1 VPASPHHHDDTTAG
15 PAVAWLALGV
25 LLAGLGTVLLGPILP
40 AISLRWHLT
49 DQQTGPLFFAKFVG
63 SFLGGISVP
72 RKLRWGIFSGTILAC
87 LGFGAFALATGLT
100 GGIVTLFIAG
110 VGLGQIIASTNILAG
125 RRYTHQTGSA
135 LSSLN
140 FFFSLGAVITGLI
153 VAALEPRFGLRNLL
167 FYIAAAFLA
176 TGLSGRLNWTVPST
190 PGPLEPHPLAMDP
203 AAEAIPLSTLKPQTS
218 NLKPALFVRFA
229 LFLFLYGGL
238 ETCLVGWLTTFTVRY
253 SDANLVGGQSAVVLL
268 LIALTLGR
276 ALSSIALRF
285 ISEARVQRLGLILSF
300 FFIAGLSTASHAA
313 SLSTWSILL
322 GLSLAPFFPAT
333 FALLMHRNPTAREAG
348 FILAVSGLGAA
359 AFPWLMGIVSTQTG
373 SLREAMA
380 VPATLALLLLAVSFL
395 SFGSRPQPSAA
406 T

>member
-1 VPASPHHHDDTTAG
+1 MPASPHHHDDTTAG

-63 SFLGGISVP
+63 SFLGGISIP
-72 RKLRWGIFSGTILAC
+72 RKLRFGLLSGTILSC
-87 LGFGAFALATGLT
+87 LGFGSFALATGLT
-100 GGIVTLFIAG
+100 SGIVTLFVAG
-110 VGLGQIIASTNILAG
+110 IGLGQIIASTNILAG

-140 FFFSLGAVITGLI
+140 FFFSLGAVVTGLI

-176 TGLSGRLNWTVPST
+176 TGLGGRLNWIRTT
-190 PGPLEPHPLAMDP
+190 PGAPDLSHLEIGEQDSTEALPLQRPTF
-203 AAEAIPLSTLKPQTS
+203 I
-218 NLKPALFVRFA
+218 RFA

-238 ETCLVGWLTTFTVRY
+238 ETCLAGWLTTFTVRY
-253 SDANLVGGQSAVVLL
+253 SDAHLVGGQSAVVLL
-268 LIALTLGR
+268 LIALTIGR

-285 ISEARVQRLGLILSF
+285 LREVTVQRLGLVLSF
-300 FFIAGLSTASHAA
+300 LFIAGLSTASHAA
-313 SLSTWSILL
+313 SLSAWSILL

-359 AFPWLMGIVSTQTG
+359 AFPWLMGFVSTRSG
-373 SLREAMA
+373 SLRKAMA
-380 VPATLALLLLAVSFL
+380 VPATLALLLLVVSFL
-395 SFGSRPQPSAA
+395 RFGSQPQSSEAN
-406 T
+406 

>member
-1 VPASPHHHDDTTAG
+1 MPASPHHHDDTTAG

-40 AISLRWHLT
+40 AISVRWHLT

-72 RKLRWGIFSGTILAC
+72 RKLRWGIFSGTILSC
-87 LGFGAFALATGLT
+87 LGFGTFALATGLT
-100 GGIVTLFIAG
+100 GGIITLFIAG
-110 VGLGQIIASTNILAG
+110 IGIGQIIASTNILAG

-135 LSSLN
+135 LSALN
-140 FFFSLGAVITGLI
+140 FFFSLGAVATGLI
-153 VAALEPRFGLRNLL
+153 VAVLEPRFGLRNLL

-176 TGLSGRLNWTVPST
+176 TTLGGRLNWVRTS
-190 PGPLEPHPLAMDP
+190 PGAPDLSPLEIGEQKPKEITPLARP
-203 AAEAIPLSTLKPQTS
+203 IFL
-218 NLKPALFVRFA
+218 RFA

-253 SDANLVGGQSAVVLL
+253 SDATLVGGQSAIVLL
-268 LIALTLGR
+268 LIALTVGR

-285 ISEARVQRLGLILSF
+285 ITEMRMQRLGLILSF

-313 SLSTWSILL
+313 SLTAWSILL

-359 AFPWLMGIVSTQTG
+359 AFPWLMGIVSTHTG

-380 VPATLALLLLAVSFL
+380 VPATLALLLLAVSFV
-395 SFGSRPQPSAA
+395 PTNDPTIQSA
-406 T
+406 

>member
-1 VPASPHHHDDTTAG
+1 VSANIHHHDDTTAG

-72 RKLRWGIFSGTILAC
+72 RKLRWGIFSGTILSC
-87 LGFGAFALATGLT
+87 LGFGTFALATGLT
-100 GGIVTLFIAG
+100 GGIATLFIAG
-110 VGLGQIIASTNILAG
+110 IGIGQIIASTNILAG

-153 VAALEPRFGLRNLL
+153 VATLEPRFGLRNLL
-167 FYIAAAFLA
+167 FYIAAAFAA
-176 TGLSGRLNWTVPST
+176 TGLGGRSNWIATNQDG
-190 PGPLEPHPLAMDP
+190 PG
-203 AAEAIPLSTLKPQTS
+203 LSTLEIGQQKPKEIPP
-218 NLKPALFVRFA
+218 LARPIFLRFA

-238 ETCLVGWLTTFTVRY
+238 ETCLVGWLTTFTLRY
-253 SDANLVGGQSAVVLL
+253 SDARLVGGQSAIVIL
-268 LIALTLGR
+268 LIALTAGR

-285 ISEARVQRLGLILSF
+285 ISEASMQRLGLILSF

-313 SLSTWSILL
+313 SLSAWSILL

-359 AFPWLMGIVSTQTG
+359 AFPWLMGVVSTHTG
-373 SLREAMA
+373 SLREAMG
-380 VPATLALLLLAVSFL
+380 VPAALALLLLGVSFFN
-395 SFGSRPQPSAA
+395 FGSRPTSA